1 MHRRLALL
9 LSSIAL
15 CAAMQT
21 ARAEIVVRDD
31 AARPVHLASPARR
44 VVSLAPHLT
53 EDLFDVGAGSSV
65 IAVSAYSDHPV
76 EATRL
81 PNVGGLS
88 GLDVERIVALKP
100 DLVVAWRSGTP
111 EAQLAALEQLGIPVF
126 RSEPKSLDDIATTLE
141 RLGRLTGHA
150 AEGEAR
156 AAHFRRRL
164 AELRTHDARPPVRVF
179 YQVWNPPLMT
189 VGRPHVI
196 TEAIALCGGRNVF
209 GDLPALA
216 PTVDPEAVVAAD
228 PEWIVTTDE
237 TGTRAADLAQWK
249 RWPTVSAVKHDRFL
263 FLPAS
268 LITRHT
274 SRMLDGIAE
283 LCATIRPTR
292 VAGTAR

>member
-1 MHRRLALL
+1 
-9 LSSIAL
+9 
-15 CAAMQT
+15 MQT
-21 ARAEIVVRDD
+21 ARAEIAVRDD
-31 AARPVHLASPARR
+31 AARQVHLAAPARR
-44 VVSLAPHLT
+44 IVSLAPHLT
-53 EDLFDVGAGSSV
+53 EDLFEVGAGSAV

-88 GLDVERIVALKP
+88 GLDVERIAALKP

-156 AAHFRRRL
+156 ATRFRRRL
-164 AELRTHDARPPVRVF
+164 AELRTRDARPPVRVF

-209 GDLPALA
+209 ADLPALA

-237 TGTRAADLAQWK
+237 TGTRAVDLAQWK

-292 VAGTAR
+292 VAGTTR